1 MHLATLTA
9 GALAGGG
16 LYALDRLANAVVR
29 PVPRE
34 PDVTVPDLG
43 IGHEDLVISSGKHD
57 LAAWLLY
64 PALPSGRPLVLL
76 AHGWGANYG
85 ALLGLAEPLMLSG
98 FPVLLFD
105 VRGHGRNEEVP
116 YVTVRHFRDDV
127 MAVAHWAAGRFPER
141 RRVLVGHSLGGAA
154 SVLAAERGAP
164 VHGVVTVAAP
174 ADVMEVTADYLRSR
188 GLPGGLLV
196 VVLRPFW
203 WARVGG
209 TFRHLVPERK
219 IGGLEQPVLVIHPER
234 DRRVALHHAQRLA
247 RAAGVTPHVVEGA
260 GHSDVLGRPETL
272 ARILAFLEEVGE
284 G

>member
-1 MHLATLTA
+1 MSLVTLTA
-9 GALAGGG
+9 GAVAGGG
-16 LYALDRLANAVVR
+16 LFVLDRVANAVVR

-34 PDVTVPDLG
+34 PEVTVPDLG
-43 IGHEDLVISSGKHD
+43 IRHEDLTIPSGEHE
-57 LAAWLLY
+57 LGAWLLT
-64 PALPSGRPLVLL
+64 PTLASDRPLVLL

-85 ALLGLAEPLMLSG
+85 VLLGLAEPLVLSG
-98 FPVLLFD
+98 YPVLLFD

-127 MAVAHWAAGRFPER
+127 EAVAHWAAERFPER
-141 RRVLVGHSLGGAA
+141 KRVLVGHSLGGAA

-174 ADVMEVTADYLRSR
+174 ADVLEVTADYLRTR

-196 VVLRPFW
+196 VLLRPFW
-203 WARVGG
+203 WVRVGG

-219 IGGLEQPVLVIHPER
+219 IGRLTQPVLVIHPEH
-234 DRRVALHHAQRLA
+234 DRRVGFHHAQRLA
-247 RAAGVTPHVVEGA
+247 RAAGVTPQVVKGA
-260 GHSDVLGRPETL
+260 GHSEVLTRPETM
-272 ARILAFLEEVGE
+272 ARILAFLEEVGA